1 MALLLIERTG
11 GLAGFGGPG
20 AHVRSRGQKEWAALS
35 AADQATVDQ
44 LFRHPIADDGQVR
57 DGFRYRI
64 TRTTAGGNKTIEVP
78 GPAVPAALI
87 ACVQD
92 ELV

>member
-20 AHVRSRGQKEWAALS
+20 AHIRSRGKKEWATLS
-35 AADQATVDQ
+35 ATDQAAVDQ
-44 LFRHPIADDGQVR
+44 LFRHPVTDDGQVR

-64 TRTTAGGNKTIEVP
+64 TRTTADGRKMIEVP
-78 GPAVPAALI
+78 DHAVPAALI

>member
-20 AHVRSRGQKEWAALS
+20 AHLRSRGQKEWATLS
-35 AADQATVDQ
+35 AADQETVDT
-44 LFRHPIADDGQVR
+44 LFRHPIAEAGQLR

-64 TRTTAGGNKTIEVP
+64 THTTAAGTRTIEVP
-78 GPAVPAALI
+78 DHAVPAALI
-87 ACVQD
+87 ACVKD